1 MPGDGSALELSLR
14 RHRTAAGDPYAAY
27 LALRSTWGER
37 AVFLLESLAGPTAD
51 RRSAVVGF
59 DPVLHVAV
67 HGERIDVSGVE
78 SLVRGVRAA
87 LREAGAV
94 ERSGDLWLTATC
106 SLFDVPRAVE
116 RVFGAFDLDAR
127 AFGFGYLAIYGYDVV
142 HHVERLPRLIA
153 ARPDAAADLTLVVH
167 RGLAVFDLAGGEV
180 TLTTVEGDGL
190 PEVDVASVLRELASP
205 APAETDEGRRD
216 VPSPDSVTD
225 STTPGRFHA
234 DVTTA
239 LGHIAI
245 GDIYQV
251 QLGHE
256 LTVETGVDELT
267 VYRRLR
273 ERNPSPYM
281 AIVPVGDLT
290 MISAS
295 PELFLR
301 IEGDL
306 MTMRPIAGT
315 VRRTGDAVRDG
326 EARHRL
332 RADEKEIAEHTM
344 LVDLCRN
351 DLGRVAQVDSV
362 DVDELMVVE
371 DYSHV
376 FHLVSNVTARVVP
389 GVDAQDVVAATFPAG
404 TMTGAPKIRAME
416 VIESLEDRRRELYAG
431 AFGLI
436 GFGGYVNLGLC
447 LRTLFRSGTTY
458 RTRASAGVVA
468 DSTPDGEWRE
478 TLSKLSAAYWAV
490 TGEELT

>member
-1 MPGDGSALELSLR
+1 MPGDRSALELSLR
-14 RHRTAAGDPYAAY
+14 RHRAVAGDPYAAY
-27 LALRSTWGER
+27 LALRASWGER

-51 RRSAVVGF
+51 RRSALVGF
-59 DPVLHVAV
+59 DPVLTVSV
-67 HGERIDVSGVE
+67 HGERIDVAGTEV
-78 SLVRGVRAA
+78 LVRAVRAA
-87 LREAGAV
+87 LGEAGAA
-94 ERSGDLWLTATC
+94 ERSGELWLTATC

-142 HHVERLPRLIA
+142 QHVERLPRAIP
-153 ARPDAAADLTLVVH
+153 ARPDAAPDLTLVVH
-167 RGLAVFDLAGGEV
+167 RGVAVFDLAGGEV
-180 TLTTVEGDGL
+180 TLTLVEGEGL
-190 PEVDVASVLRELASP
+190 PEVDVESLLQQLASP
-205 APAETDEGRRD
+205 APAPGSGSTHLPPPE
-216 VPSPDSVTD
+216 SVAD
-225 STTPGRFHA
+225 STTPERFHD

-256 LTVETGVDELT
+256 LTVESAVDELT

-315 VRRTGDAVRDG
+315 VRRSGD
-326 EARHRL
+326 EARDHDARRRL
-332 RADEKEIAEHTM
+332 RGDEKEIAEHTM

-351 DLGRVAQVDSV
+351 DLGRVAQVDSI

-416 VIESLEDRRRELYAG
+416 IIEGLEDRRRELYAG

-447 LRTLFRSGTTY
+447 LRTLFRCGTTY